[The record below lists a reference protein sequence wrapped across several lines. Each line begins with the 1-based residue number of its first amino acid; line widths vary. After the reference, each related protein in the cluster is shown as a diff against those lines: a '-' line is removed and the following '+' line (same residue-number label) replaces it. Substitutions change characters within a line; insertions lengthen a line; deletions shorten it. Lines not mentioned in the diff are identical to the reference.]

1 MGKSTAKAKTKKKNP
16 RKRSYTRYILW
27 FWSFF
32 ILGILS
38 VALLFLL
45 AGWGVFG
52 PMPTFEELENPETN
66 VATEIFSSD
75 GKTLGKFYNEN
86 RTPIKYEDL
95 PDNLI
100 QALVATEDE
109 RYYNHAGIDARGTVR
124 AAAFLGKKG
133 GASTIPQQV
142 AKQLFHGE
150 GSPNIVGRVVQ
161 KSKEWIIATRLER
174 QYTKD
179 EILAMY
185 FNIYDFGNNAVGVR
199 SASRIYFDKEPKE
212 LQVEEA
218 AVLAG
223 MFKNSSL
230 YNPRRNPVG
239 VTNRRNVVL
248 HQMANAGYISEEDKD
263 SLQALPLEI
272 NYTPESHQSG
282 LATYFR
288 VYLQGFM
295 KDWVEKNPG
304 PDGEKYNIYR
314 DGLKIYTSLDSRMQK
329 YAEDAVKEHISHI
342 QKEFDRQNKGNK
354 TAPFRDVTLE
364 ERNKIIENSMR
375 RSERWRIL
383 QAQGKASEEI
393 RKSFEEKTNMEV
405 FTWNGIKDTVMTP
418 RDSIIYYKSFLQAGM
433 MSMTPQT
440 GEVKAWVGGVDFKH
454 FKYDHVKQGKRQVG
468 STFKPFVYAS
478 AIDQLHLSP
487 CDTLPKSLHT
497 IEAGRHGTQDD
508 WTPRNSDG
516 EYAGMISLKAGLAE
530 SVNTV
535 TARLIDRIGP
545 KPVIDLIGKLG
556 VETKNIPE
564 VPSIALGTAD
574 LSVFEMVSAYGAFV
588 NEGVYVK
595 PVVVTRIEDRN
606 GTMLYQHVPETRDV
620 MSKEAAYVT
629 VNLLEGV
636 TQFGSGRRLRGT
648 WATGADHYKRAVT
661 GYPYDFKN
669 PIAGKTGTTQNQSD
683 GWFMGMVPNL
693 VTGVWVGAEDRA
705 VHFPGITYGQG
716 ATMAL
721 PIWGIYMKKVYADN
735 KIEVSDGEFPKPES
749 LSIETD
755 CEAYGQKDL
764 FESGGIPDEI
774 DF

>member
-1 MGKSTAKAKTKKKNP
+1 MGKSPAKAKTKKKSP
-16 RKRSYTRYILW
+16 KKRNYTRYILW
-27 FWSFF
+27 FWSLFT
-32 ILGILS
+32 IGVLS
-38 VALLFLL
+38 VAFLFLL

-52 PMPTFEELENPETN
+52 TMPTFEELENPETN

-109 RYYNHAGIDARGTVR
+109 RYYKHAGIDARGTLR

-133 GASTIPQQV
+133 GASTIPQQL

-212 LQVEEA
+212 LKIEEA

-248 HQMANAGYISEEDKD
+248 HQMANAGFISEEEKD

-329 YAEDAVKEHISHI
+329 YAEDAVKEHISHL
-342 QKEFDRQNKGNK
+342 QKEFDRQNRNNK

-364 ERNKIIENSMR
+364 DRNKIIENSMR
-375 RSERWRIL
+375 RSERWRIM
-383 QAQGKASEEI
+383 QAQGKSSEEI
-393 RKSFEEKTNMEV
+393 RKSFGEKTNMEV
-405 FTWNGIKDTVMTP
+405 FTWNGIKDTIMTP

-487 CDTLPKSLHT
+487 CDTLPRSLHT
-497 IEAGRHGTQDD
+497 IEAGRHGTQED

-516 EYAGMISLKAGLAE
+516 EYAGMISLKAGLAQ

-545 KPVIDLIGKLG
+545 KPVINLIEKLG
-556 VETKNIPE
+556 VETENIPE

-606 GTMLYQHVPETRDV
+606 GTMLYQHSPETRDV
-620 MSKEAAYVT
+620 MSQEAAYVT

-721 PIWGIYMKKVYADN
+721 PIWGIYMKKVYADD
-735 KIEVSDGEFPKPES
+735 KLEISDGEFQKPDT
-749 LSIETD
+749 LTIETD
-755 CEAYGQKDL
+755 CQSYGQRDL
-764 FESGGIPDEI
+764 LDSGEVPDEI